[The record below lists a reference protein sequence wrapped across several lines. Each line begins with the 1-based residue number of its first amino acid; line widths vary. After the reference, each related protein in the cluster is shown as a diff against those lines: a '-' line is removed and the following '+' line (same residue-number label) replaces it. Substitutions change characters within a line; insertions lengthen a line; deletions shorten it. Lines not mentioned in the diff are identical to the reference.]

1 MRWKLLILVVL
12 VISFYVYPKYQYWA
26 ADQAFKYKLKQ
37 AEFELKIEKLKAD
50 KEAEIA
56 RGLEEIVK
64 AKKMHEIL
72 FPCYVTISEIS
83 KN

>member
-1 MRWKLLILVVL
+1 MRIAVVDDEEL
-12 VISFYVYPKYQYWA
+12 YLQDVC
-26 ADQAFKYKLKQ
+26 
-37 AEFELKIEKLKAD
+37 LKIEKLKAD

-64 AKKMHEIL
+64 AKKMNEIL
-72 FPCYVTISEIS
+72 FPCYVTISGIS